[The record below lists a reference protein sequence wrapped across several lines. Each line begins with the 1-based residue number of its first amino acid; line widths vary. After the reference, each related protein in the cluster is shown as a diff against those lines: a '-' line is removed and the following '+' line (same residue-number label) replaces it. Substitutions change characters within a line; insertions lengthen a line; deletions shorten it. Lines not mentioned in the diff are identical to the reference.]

1 MAQSTV
7 DTARVLQFEANVVH
21 LVQQLGTRY
30 RGLFPEVE
38 VVGKRRSIE
47 RLGSSDVNTKT
58 ARNQAIDY
66 INPAHTRRWLS
77 TKTYYWSALIDKE
90 DLLRVLIDPQSE
102 YARNAAWAMGRN
114 IDQVLINAFDATVAT
129 GEDADGSQSFDT
141 SNQQIAAGSAG
152 LTIDKLRQAKQ
163 KLDVNEVDPSLR
175 RYFLC
180 SSKQIEN
187 LLGTTE
193 VTSADFNSV
202 RALVNGE
209 VNSFM
214 GFEFIRS
221 ELLDK
226 NSNDRDCYAVVED
239 CMRLGIGRDIITK
252 MTEVNTL
259 VSHPTQIYFE
269 MDLGAVRVQ
278 ETNIVKVICDESV

>member
-1 MAQSTV
+1 M
-7 DTARVLQFEANVVH
+7 
-21 LVQQLGTRY
+21 
-30 RGLFPEVE
+30 
-38 VVGKRRSIE
+38 
-47 RLGSSDVNTKT
+47 NTKT
-58 ARNQAIDY
+58 SRNEAINY
-66 INPAHTRRWLS
+66 IDPAHTRRWLS
-77 TKTYYWSALIDKE
+77 TKTFYWSALIDKE
-90 DLLRVLIDPQSE
+90 DLLRILIDPQSE
-102 YARNAAWAMGRN
+102 YARAAAWAMGRN
-114 IDQVLINAFDATVAT
+114 IDQVLINAFDATVTT
-129 GEDADGSQSFDT
+129 GENADGTQAFDT

-163 KLDVNEVDPSLR
+163 KLDVNEVDPGLR

-193 VTSADFNSV
+193 VTNADYNTV
-202 RALVNGE
+202 RALMQGE
-209 VNSFM
+209 VNTYM
-214 GFEFIRS
+214 GFNFIRS

-226 NSNDRDCYAVVED
+226 SGNNRDCYAVVED
-239 CMRLGIGRDIITK
+239 CMRLGIGRDILTK
-252 MTEVNTL
+252 MSEVNTL